1 MAAPEA
7 PAIRADSPPS
17 IPEVDEGMILRK
29 LPGYLGKGVSLLAIG
44 TSIYHIYVGVYGAP
58 EPYFFRVLHLT
69 LMLTLGFLLFPKSGK
84 GPINKISLSD
94 WIMIGVW
101 LAATSYIFSN
111 LDYISNRMFFI
122 TPLTMTQRFFA
133 IATIIT
139 VLEVTR
145 RTVGLALTGVAAVVI
160 VYAFA
165 GPYLPG
171 VFFHT
176 GRKLDFL
183 LDLQYLNPD
192 GVFGLITG
200 IAATFVMMFIIFGA
214 FLNHSGFG
222 AFVIDIATALAG
234 WSRGGPAKV
243 AVVASG
249 LIGMIQGVSTA
260 NVVTTGVFTIPMMK
274 RIGFRPAFAGGV
286 EAAASTGGNVMPPV
300 MAAAAFVMSE
310 VTGIPYIT
318 IIKHAF
324 VPATLYFLSIGIMV
338 HLYSVQHGIKPTP
351 REETPQL
358 GKVLNERGYLLIP
371 IIVLVWLLF
380 IGKSPMLSAIAS
392 IGAVIV
398 MNNLRWYGIPVIA
411 LDWLFIGGNLDWI
424 LIWGRMD
431 WILTWA
437 SRSTLAAIVSA
448 GLVVALSLHR
458 KNIRT
463 MLGQI
468 IRALEEGARNTVIVS
483 TACAASGIIFS
494 VIQLTGFGNR
504 FASQVVSISGGNLPF
519 LLVLA
524 ALSSLIIGTGIP
536 MTAAYILQIGII
548 IPSLL
553 DAGIP
558 VVQAHLFVIFFCSI
572 SLITPPM
579 AVTSYA
585 AATIA
590 GADMIKTSFEAIK
603 LAGASYII
611 PFMFALSPALLLIG
625 TPGEIILA
633 VTTATL
639 GISSLA
645 VSLQGFLTRQLNYGQ
660 RTIFFIGSIALIQ
673 PGLYTDGLGILLLL
687 VGILSQRVLRPAGE
701 ITAGPPA

>member
-7 PAIRADSPPS
+7 PAIRADSLPS
-17 IPEVDEGMILRK
+17 KPEIDEGMILRK
-29 LPGYLGKGVSLLAIG
+29 LPGFLGKSVSLLAIG
-44 TSIYHIYVGVYGAP
+44 TTIYHIYVGAYGAP

-84 GPINKISLSD
+84 GPINKVPLFD
-94 WIMIGVW
+94 WVIIAVW

-122 TPLTMTQRFFA
+122 TPLTTVQRFFA
-133 IATIIT
+133 IATIII

-145 RTVGLALTGVAAVVI
+145 RTVGMALTGVVLVII
-160 VYAFA
+160 VYSFA

-176 GRKLDFL
+176 GRKMDYL

-243 AVVASG
+243 AVFASG

-300 MAAAAFVMSE
+300 MAAAAFVMAE

-324 VPATLYFLSIGIMV
+324 IPATLYFLSIGIMV
-338 HLYSVQHGIKPTP
+338 HLYSVQHGIKATP
-351 REETPQL
+351 REECPQL
-358 GKVLNERGYLLIP
+358 WKVLNERGYLLIP

-398 MNNLRWYGIPVIA
+398 MSNLRWYGIPVIA
-411 LDWLFIGGNLDWI
+411 LDWLFIGEYLDWI
-424 LIWGRMD
+424 LIWTRMD
-431 WILTWA
+431 WLLTWA
-437 SRSTLAAIVSA
+437 SRSTLAAIASA
-448 GLVVALSLHR
+448 GLVVALSLHQ

-468 IRALEEGARNTVIVS
+468 IKALEEGARKHGHRIDGLRRLGHHFLRNSTYRLRESICQPGRVYVGRQSPFSSRARRIVQPHHRHGNS
-483 TACAASGIIFS
+483 DDRCLHPSNWDHHSLPLRCRYPRCTGASFR
-494 VIQLTGFGNR
+494 N
-504 FASQVVSISGGNLPF
+504 F
-519 LLVLA
+519 LLLD
-524 ALSSLIIGTGIP
+524 LSHHAPHGRH
-536 MTAAYILQIGII
+536 
-548 IPSLL
+548 LL
-553 DAGIP
+553 RGGHHRRGGYDEN
-558 VVQAHLFVIFFCSI
+558 LF
-572 SLITPPM
+572 
-579 AVTSYA
+579 
-585 AATIA
+585 
-590 GADMIKTSFEAIK
+590 
-603 LAGASYII
+603 
-611 PFMFALSPALLLIG
+611 
-625 TPGEIILA
+625 
-633 VTTATL
+633 
-639 GISSLA
+639 
-645 VSLQGFLTRQLNYGQ
+645 
-660 RTIFFIGSIALIQ
+660 
-673 PGLYTDGLGILLLL
+673 
-687 VGILSQRVLRPAGE
+687 
-701 ITAGPPA
+701 

>member
-1 MAAPEA
+1 
-7 PAIRADSPPS
+7 
-17 IPEVDEGMILRK
+17 
-29 LPGYLGKGVSLLAIG
+29 
-44 TSIYHIYVGVYGAP
+44 
-58 EPYFFRVLHLT
+58 
-69 LMLTLGFLLFPKSGK
+69 
-84 GPINKISLSD
+84 
-94 WIMIGVW
+94 
-101 LAATSYIFSN
+101 
-111 LDYISNRMFFI
+111 
-122 TPLTMTQRFFA
+122 
-133 IATIIT
+133 
-139 VLEVTR
+139 
-145 RTVGLALTGVAAVVI
+145 
-160 VYAFA
+160 
-165 GPYLPG
+165 
-171 VFFHT
+171 
-176 GRKLDFL
+176 
-183 LDLQYLNPD
+183 
-192 GVFGLITG
+192 
-200 IAATFVMMFIIFGA
+200 MMFIIFGA

-243 AVVASG
+243 AVFASG

-300 MAAAAFVMSE
+300 MAAAAFVMAE

-324 VPATLYFLSIGIMV
+324 IPATLYFLSIGIMV
-338 HLYSVQHGIKPTP
+338 HLYSVQHGIKATP
-351 REETPQL
+351 REERPQL
-358 GKVLNERGYLLIP
+358 WKVLNERGYLLIP

-398 MNNLRWYGIPVIA
+398 MSNLRWYGIPVIA
-411 LDWLFIGGNLDWI
+411 LDWLFIGEYLDWI
-424 LIWGRMD
+424 LIWTRMD
-431 WILTWA
+431 WLLTWA
-437 SRSTLAAIVSA
+437 SRSTLAAIASA
-448 GLVVALSLHR
+448 GLVVALSLHQ

-468 IRALEEGARNTVIVS
+468 IKALEEGARNTVIVS

-504 FASQVVSISGGNLPF
+504 FASQVVSMSGGNLPF

-590 GADMIKTSFEAIK
+590 GSDMMKTSFEAIK

-611 PFMFALSPALLLIG
+611 PFMFALSPALILIG
-625 TPGEIILA
+625 TPGEIIIA

-639 GISSLA
+639 GIYSLA
-645 VSLQGFLTRQLNYGQ
+645 VSLQGFLTQRLNYGQ
-660 RTIFFIGSIALIQ
+660 RTVFFISSLALMQ
-673 PGLYTDGLGILLLL
+673 PGLYTDGLGILLLI
-687 VGILSQRVLRPAGE
+687 VGILSQRFLRPAGE
-701 ITAGPPA
+701 IAAGPPV